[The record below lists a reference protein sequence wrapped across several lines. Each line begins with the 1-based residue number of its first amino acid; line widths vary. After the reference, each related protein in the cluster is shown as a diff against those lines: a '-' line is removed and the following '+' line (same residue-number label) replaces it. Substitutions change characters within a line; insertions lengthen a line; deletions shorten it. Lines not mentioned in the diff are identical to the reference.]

1 MLNVI
6 KAFLATVLAVF
17 ICNLSSYAITPEEYC
32 KIHDDS
38 GAPGTCT
45 VFVNCA
51 VLTTNLGTEE
61 YKLCGEGGCELTDDD
76 DPNQC
81 NQ

>member
-6 KAFLATVLAVF
+6 KAFLATILAIS
-17 ICNLSSYAITPEEYC
+17 ICNLSSYAMTPEECC
-32 KIHDDS
+32 KVHDDAE
-38 GAPGTCT
+38 APGTCT
-45 VFVNCA
+45 VFGNCA

-61 YKLCGEGGCELTDDD
+61 YKLCGEGGCGLID